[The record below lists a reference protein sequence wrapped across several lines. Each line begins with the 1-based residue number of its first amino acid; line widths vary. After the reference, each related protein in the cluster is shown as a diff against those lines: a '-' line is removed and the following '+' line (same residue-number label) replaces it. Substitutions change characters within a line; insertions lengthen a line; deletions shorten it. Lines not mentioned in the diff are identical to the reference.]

1 MIDVWELS
9 VLLLDTHG
17 AQSPGAAVLSTGPL
31 PQSGAGSR
39 KVPVSPR
46 SPAPP
51 HGAVDLLGRVG
62 TAVEP
67 GPGCS
72 LPRGQWHLRGL
83 GWC

>member
-17 AQSPGAAVLSTGPL
+17 AQSRGAAALSTSPL

-39 KVPVSPR
+39 KVPVSPW

-51 HGAVDLLGRVG
+51 RGAMDLGRVG

-72 LPRGQWHLRGL
+72 LPRGQWYLRGL